1 MAVNRYY
8 SSVAQDTTLTAN
20 ITSGSGTMTV
30 GATTGYPSTP
40 FTLAVDYDTPS
51 EELVTVTSV
60 AGLTLYIT
68 RGVDGTSAQSH
79 TVGAVVRHV
88 ISARDLTE
96 PQQHIAASTGIH
108 GVTGS
113 VVGTTDTQTLT
124 NKTLT
129 SPVLTTPTISTV
141 TTKGDLLVGTGSST
155 ITRVGVGTND
165 YVLTADSAQTSGV
178 KWAAIPAATPRIGQ
192 VVTATSSTTTT
203 TTSTTYVDAT
213 GYSVTITPTSST
225 SKILI
230 LSSLTFQSWSGSSG
244 TSAGGSWRLLK
255 NSTELT
261 NDTFLWISTGG
272 AVSNF
277 LINFPVSVQYVDSPA
292 TTSAVTYKI
301 QFEKTGG
308 AANVYANPS
317 AQPSFITALEI
328 LV

>member
-8 SSVAQDTTLTAN
+8 SSVAQDTTITGN
-20 ITSGSGTMTV
+20 ITSGSGTMAV
-30 GATTGYPSTP
+30 ASTTGFPTSYP
-40 FTLAVDYDTPS
+40 FTLAVDYDTAS
-51 EELVTVTSV
+51 EELVSVTGA
-60 AGLTLYIT
+60 AGLTLTIT
-68 RGVDGTSAQSH
+68 RGVDGTSQQAH
-79 TVGAVVRHV
+79 NVGAVVRHV
-88 ISARDLTE
+88 ISAQDVRE
-96 PQQHIAASTGIH
+96 PQQHIAASSGVH

-113 VVGTTDTQTLT
+113 LIGTSDYTAKGVILVGTTGSA
-124 NKTLT
+124 KTPL
-129 SPVLTTPTISTV
+129 S
-141 TTKGDLLVGTGSST
+141 
-155 ITRVGVGTND
+155 VGTNG
-165 YVLTADSAQTSGV
+165 YVLTADSAETSGV

-301 QFEKTGG
+301 QFEKSGG
-308 AANVYANPS
+308 AQNVYANPS